1 MRPTQVTAISA
12 CPCYYWRRTKP
23 GSRISTQ
30 ERTSLSKQ
38 RNFLVL
44 LFLFLL
50 LVCIS
55 ASAIPIQKQVV
66 PLTSGWEFH
75 QLLTGPVVQSATPS
89 SNDASQWHPAVVPGC
104 VHLDLLRNKLIPDPF
119 YRDNEAKL
127 QWIENADW
135 EYRTT
140 IQATPALL
148 AQKNIDLV
156 FEGLDAYAKVYL
168 NDKLVLTA
176 DNMFREWRGSVKSDL
191 KPGANSLRV
200 VFPSPIKAASEI
212 AANDPWRERTH
223 VEPKTYIRKA
233 AYEYGWDWGP
243 RFVTSGIWRPARLE
257 GWNTARISNVHLQQL
272 DVSPS
277 VAHLLAEV
285 EVTAAD
291 SGNANVV
298 VEYDLATGKHSD
310 ASRTVQLQPGVNHVT
325 LPIDIASPQLWYPAG
340 YGAQPIYKF
349 NVQLKMGKQVQDDS
363 TARTGLRSVVL
374 RREPDQWGRSFEF
387 VINGIP
393 VFGKGADVI
402 PFDSFPTRVT
412 TQQYRQVLQ
421 SAVDANMNM
430 IRHWG
435 GGYYETDEFYDLCDE
450 LGIMV
455 WQDFMFG
462 NDWQP
467 GTYDW
472 KLNVA
477 AEAEHQLKRLRDH
490 PSIVLWCGNNET
502 EAALAWKDRD
512 KLPADVRYQMWQDY
526 LTTFSGILAAAVNRY
541 APETPYW
548 PSSPS
553 ADYEQLSDNYQSGDM
568 HDWSVWHG
576 RVPFTDYE
584 KHNPRF
590 MTEYGFQSF
599 PAMRTVETFTIPE
612 DRINIFTPVML
623 AHQKNTA
630 GNAIIRDYML
640 RDYPQPKDF
649 ASFLYASQVLQA
661 EGIKIGAEHLRRN
674 RPRTMGSIYWQLND
688 CWPVASW
695 SSLDYY
701 GRWKALHYYARR
713 FYAPI
718 LVSPHQEAGNV
729 AVYIVSDKTSPT
741 VATLRVRIL
750 SFDGAVLS
758 DKSQPVQ
765 IAPLSSKVY
774 LTLPMLDITN
784 LPNCD
789 LGKVFAVTDLL
800 VDNKLLSSNELF
812 FVPKKDVQLPQA
824 KIEST
829 LTLGAPPLSPAV
841 GDRVES
847 NASTSGSI
855 YILHLSAPV
864 LARSVY
870 VSFGNIDAKPA
881 DNFFDLLPG
890 QAIDLPITSA
900 ASLDELRSNMRVI
913 SLTDAFAPHEAQVS
927 AAAN

>member
-1 MRPTQVTAISA
+1 M
-12 CPCYYWRRTKP
+12 
-23 GSRISTQ
+23 
-30 ERTSLSKQ
+30 SL
-38 RNFLVL
+38 
-44 LFLFLL
+44 
-50 LVCIS
+50 
-55 ASAIPIQKQVV
+55 AATMQKQIV
-66 PLTSGWEFH
+66 PLNSGWEFR
-75 QLLTGPVVQSATPS
+75 QLVNGPTVVSANSAVADT
-89 SNDASQWHPAVVPGC
+89 SQWRPATVPGS
-104 VHLDLLRNKLIPDPF
+104 VHLDLLNNKLIPDPY

-140 IQATPALL
+140 VQATPALL
-148 AQKNIDLV
+148 SQKNIDLV
-156 FEGLDAYAKVYL
+156 FAGLDAYSKVYL

-176 DNMFREWRGSVKSDL
+176 NNMFREWRVNVKPDL
-191 KPGANSLRV
+191 KAGANSLRV
-200 VFPSPIKAASEI
+200 VIPSPIKSAAEI
-212 AANDPWRERTH
+212 AANDPWQPKTR

-243 RFVTSGIWRPARLE
+243 RFVTSGVWRPAQLE
-257 GWNTARISNVHLQQL
+257 AWGDARISNVNIRQL
-272 DVSPS
+272 DVSGS

-285 EVTAAD
+285 EVTASAA
-291 SGNANVV
+291 GNANVS
-298 VEYDLATGKHSD
+298 VEYSLGSGK
-310 ASRTVQLQPGVNHVT
+310 AIGTARMVQLQQGINRVV
-325 LPIDIASPQLWYPAG
+325 LPIDIASPSLWYPVG
-340 YGAQPIYKF
+340 YGSQPIYKF
-349 NVQLKMGKQVQDDS
+349 TTRLTVGKQLQDEA
-363 TARTGLRSVVL
+363 TTKTGLRSIVL

-387 VINGIP
+387 IVNGIP

-412 TQQYRQVLQ
+412 TKQYRDVLQ

-430 IRHWG
+430 VRNWG
-435 GGYYETDEFYDLCDE
+435 GGYYETDEFYDICDE
-450 LGIMV
+450 LGIMI

-467 GTYDW
+467 GFYDW
-472 KLNVA
+472 KLNITTEA
-477 AEAEHQLKRLRDH
+477 AEQLRRLRNH
-490 PSIVLWCGNNET
+490 PSIVIWCGNNET
-502 EAALAWKDRD
+502 EVALAWKDRD
-512 KLPADVRYQMWQDY
+512 KLPADVRFQMWQDY
-526 LTTFSGILAAAVNRY
+526 VSTFSGILASAVNRY

-553 ADYEQLSDNYQSGDM
+553 SDYEELSDKYQSGDM

-599 PAMRTVETFTIPE
+599 PEMRTVETFTIPE

-623 AHQKNTA
+623 AHQKNDA
-630 GNAIIRDYML
+630 GNSIIKDYML

-718 LVSPHQEAGNV
+718 LVSPHQENGNV
-729 AVYIVSDKTSPT
+729 AVYIVSDKTTPT

-750 SFDGAVLS
+750 TFDGAMLS
-758 DKSQPVQ
+758 DKSQPVT
-765 IAPLSSKVY
+765 IAPLSSKIY
-774 LTLPMLDITN
+774 LTMPMLDITN

-789 LGKVFAVTDLL
+789 LGKIFAVTD
-800 VDNKLLSSNELF
+800 VMIDSKVISTNEVF
-812 FVPKKDVQLPQA
+812 FMPKKDMQLPPTKITAALAPAQA
-824 KIEST
+824 AGTYT
-829 LTLGAPPLSPAV
+829 LHV
-841 GDRVES
+841 
-847 NASTSGSI
+847 
-855 YILHLSAPV
+855 SAPT

-870 VSFGNIDAKPA
+870 VSFGNLDAKLS
-881 DNFFDLLPG
+881 DNYFDLLPG
-890 QAIDLPITSA
+890 QAVDLLITSA
-900 ASLDELRSNMRVI
+900 ASLDDLNKSLKVL
-913 SLTDAFAPHEAQVS
+913 SLTDAFAPHDATVS
-927 AAAN
+927 AGAK

>member
-1 MRPTQVTAISA
+1 MSVRAIFS
-12 CPCYYWRRTKP
+12 Y
-23 GSRISTQ
+23 
-30 ERTSLSKQ
+30 
-38 RNFLVL
+38 
-44 LFLFLL
+44 LL
-50 LVCIS
+50 LLPLLAVS
-55 ASAIPIQKQVV
+55 VASAATQKQVV
-66 PLTSGWEFH
+66 PLISGWEFH
-75 QLLTGPVVQSATPS
+75 QLLTGPAVQAPTPS
-89 SNDASQWHPAVVPGC
+89 DRDASQWHPAVVPGS

-140 IQATPALL
+140 IQATPVLL
-148 AQKNIDLV
+148 QQKHIDLV
-156 FEGLDAYAKVYL
+156 FEGLDAYAQVYL

-176 DNMFREWRGSVKSDL
+176 DNMFREWRVNVKSEL
-191 KPGANSLRV
+191 KAGANSLRI
-200 VFPSPIKAASEI
+200 VFPSPIKIASEI
-212 AANDPWRERTH
+212 AANDPWQPKTR
-223 VEPKTYIRKA
+223 VEPKTYVRKA

-243 RFVTSGIWRPARLE
+243 RFVTSGVWRPARLE
-257 GWNTARISNVHLQQL
+257 AWDAARVSNVHIRQL
-272 DVSPS
+272 DVSS
-277 VAHLLAEV
+277 NVAHLLAEV
-285 EVTAAD
+285 EVIAAEAGTATVAVD
-291 SGNANVV
+291 YGMG
-298 VEYDLATGKHSD
+298 TGKRSD
-310 ASRTVQLQPGVNHVT
+310 VSRNVQLQSGVNRVV
-325 LPIDIASPQLWYPAG
+325 LPIDIASPSLWYPAG
-340 YGAQPIYKF
+340 YGSQPIYKF
-349 NVQLKMGKQVQDDS
+349 NVQLRMGKGAQDEA
-363 TARTGLRSVVL
+363 TAKTGLRSIVL
-374 RREPDQWGRSFEF
+374 RRDLDQWGRSFEF
-387 VINGIP
+387 DVNGVP

-430 IRHWG
+430 VRHWG

-450 LGIMV
+450 LGIMI

-467 GTYDW
+467 GAYDW
-472 KLNVA
+472 KLNVT
-477 AEAEHQLKRLRDH
+477 AEAEQQIKRLRNH
-490 PSIVLWCGNNET
+490 PSIVIWCGNNET
-502 EAALAWKDRD
+502 EVALAWKDRD
-512 KLPADVRYQMWQDY
+512 KLPADVRFQMWQDY
-526 LTTFSGILAAAVNRY
+526 VSTFSGILAAAVNRY

-553 ADYEQLSDNYQSGDM
+553 SDYETLTDKYQSGDM

-599 PAMRTVETFTIPE
+599 PEMHTVETFTIAE
-612 DRINIFTPVML
+612 DRLNIFTPVML

-630 GNAIIRDYML
+630 GNSIIRDYML
-640 RDYPQPKDF
+640 RDYSQPKDF

-718 LVSPHQEAGNV
+718 LVSPHEEQGNV

-750 SFDGAVLS
+750 TFDGKMLS
-758 DKSQPVQ
+758 DKSQPVT
-765 IAPLSSKVY
+765 ITPLSSQVY
-774 LTLPMLDITN
+774 LTMPMLDITN

-800 VDNKLLSSNELF
+800 IDNKVISTNELF
-812 FVPKKDVQLPQA
+812 FVPKKDMQLPQA
-824 KIEST
+824 KIASE
-829 LTLGAPPLSPAV
+829 LTPAQAA
-841 GDRVES
+841 G
-847 NASTSGSI
+847 T
-855 YILHLSAPV
+855 YTLHLSAPV

-881 DNFFDLLPG
+881 DNYFDLLPG
-890 QAIDLPITSA
+890 QSLDLTLTSA
-900 ASLDELRSNMRVI
+900 ASLDDLKTNLHVI
-913 SLTDAFAPHEAQVS
+913 SLTDAFAPHEAEVS
-927 AAAN
+927 AAK

>member
-1 MRPTQVTAISA
+1 MPRLVVRTA
-12 CPCYYWRRTKP
+12 
-23 GSRISTQ
+23 
-30 ERTSLSKQ
+30 
-38 RNFLVL
+38 
-44 LFLFLL
+44 FLL
-50 LVCIS
+50 LACVS
-55 ASAIPIQKQVV
+55 ATAASTQKQVV
-66 PLTSGWEFH
+66 ALTSGWEFH
-75 QLLTGPVVQSATPS
+75 QLVSGPVVEATS
-89 SNDASQWHPAVVPGC
+89 STGKDASQWHLAVVPGC

-140 IQATPALL
+140 IQAAPALVQ
-148 AQKNIDLV
+148 QKNIDLV

-168 NDKLVLTA
+168 NDKLVLIA
-176 DNMFREWRGSVKSDL
+176 DNMFRAWRVNVKNDL
-191 KPGANSLRV
+191 KPGANSLRI
-200 VFPSPIKAASEI
+200 VFPSPIKTASEI

-223 VEPKTYIRKA
+223 VESKTYIRKA
-233 AYEYGWDWGP
+233 AYQYGWDWGP

-257 GWNTARISNVHLQQL
+257 AWNDVRICNVHIRQL
-272 DVSPS
+272 DVNSA

-285 EVTAAD
+285 EVTSSD
-291 SGNANVV
+291 GGNATVSV
-298 VEYDLATGKHSD
+298 AYAVTGKPAD
-310 ASRTVQLQPGVNHVT
+310 ASRTIQLQSGLNHVT
-325 LPIDIASPQLWYPAG
+325 IPIDIASPSLWYPAG

-349 NVQLKMGKQVQDDS
+349 TTQLKIGKQLEDEATTKS
-363 TARTGLRSVVL
+363 GLRSVVL

-387 VINGIP
+387 IVNSIP

-412 TQQYRQVLQ
+412 TQQYRHVLQ
-421 SAVDANMNM
+421 SAVEANMNM

-435 GGYYETDEFYDLCDE
+435 GGYYESDEFYDICDE
-450 LGIMV
+450 LGIMI

-467 GTYDW
+467 GAYDW

-477 AEAEHQLKRLRDH
+477 AEAEQQLKRLRNH
-490 PSIVLWCGNNET
+490 PSIVIWCGNNET
-502 EAALAWKDRD
+502 EVALAWHDRD
-512 KLPADVRYQMWQDY
+512 KLPADVRFQMWQDY
-526 LTTFSGILAAAVNRY
+526 VSTFSGILAAAVSRY

-553 ADYEQLSDNYQSGDM
+553 ADYETVNDKYQSGDM
-568 HDWSVWHG
+568 HDWTVWHG

-584 KHNPRF
+584 QHNPRF

-599 PAMRTVETFTIPE
+599 PEMHTVESFTVPE
-612 DRINIFTPVML
+612 DRLNIFTPVML

-718 LVSPHQEAGNV
+718 LVSPHQEEGNV

-750 SFDGAVLS
+750 TFEGNVLS
-758 DKSQPVQ
+758 DKSQPVE
-765 IAPLSSKVY
+765 ITPLSSKVY
-774 LTLPMLDITN
+774 LTIPMLDISN
-784 LPNCD
+784 LPNAD
-789 LGKVFAVTDLL
+789 LGNSVLVTDLL
-800 VDNKLLSSNELF
+800 VDNKSISSNELF
-812 FVPKKDVQLPQA
+812 FVPTKDILLPQA
-824 KIEST
+824 KITSD
-829 LTLGAPPLSPAV
+829 LTAAP
-841 GDRVES
+841 
-847 NASTSGSI
+847 TSGT
-855 YILHLSAPV
+855 YTLHLSSRV
-864 LARSVY
+864 LARNVY
-870 VSFGNIDAKPA
+870 VSFGNVDAKPA
-881 DNFFDLLPG
+881 DNYFDLLPG
-890 QAIDLPITSA
+890 QPIDLPITST
-900 ASLDELRSNMRVI
+900 ASLDELQRSLKII

-927 AAAN
+927 AAP

>member
-1 MRPTQVTAISA
+1 MSNTRV
-12 CPCYYWRRTKP
+12 
-23 GSRISTQ
+23 
-30 ERTSLSKQ
+30 SL
-38 RNFLVL
+38 RFLIC
-44 LFLFLL
+44 FLL
-50 LVCIS
+50 LSVTVS
-55 ASAIPIQKQVV
+55 LSPHLLKNKRS
-66 PLTSGWEFH
+66 LNSGWEFH
-75 QLLTGPVVQSATPS
+75 QLLSGPVVQAATPS
-89 SNDASQWHPAVVPGC
+89 PNDASQWHPAVVPGC

-140 IQATPALL
+140 VQATPALL
-148 AQKNIDLV
+148 AQKNIELV

-168 NDKLVLTA
+168 NDKLILTA
-176 DNMFREWRGSVKSDL
+176 DNMFREWRVSVKSDL

-223 VEPKTYIRKA
+223 TEAKTYLRKA

-243 RFVTSGIWRPARLE
+243 RFVTSGIWRPARIE
-257 GWNTARISNVHLQQL
+257 AWDEARISNVNIHQL
-272 DVSPS
+272 DVTSN

-285 EVTAAD
+285 EVTASDAGIATV
-291 SGNANVV
+291 S
-298 VEYDLATGKHSD
+298 VEYGVSAKHAD
-310 ASRTVQLQPGVNHVT
+310 TFRTVQLQPGLNHVIF
-325 LPIDIASPQLWYPAG
+325 PIDVASPSLWYPAG

-349 NVQLKMGKQVQDDS
+349 NVQLKIGKQLQDEA
-363 TARTGLRSVVL
+363 TAKTGLRSIVL

-387 VINGIP
+387 IVNGIP

-450 LGIMV
+450 LGIMI

-477 AEAEHQLKRLRDH
+477 SEAEQQLKRLRNH

-502 EAALAWKDRD
+502 EAALAWHDRD
-512 KLPADVRYQMWQDY
+512 KLPADVRFQMWQDY
-526 LTTFSGILAAAVNRY
+526 VSTFSGILSAAVNRY

-553 ADYEQLSDNYQSGDM
+553 ADYEQLSDKYQSGDM

-599 PAMRTVETFTIPE
+599 PELRTVESFTIPE
-612 DRINIFTPVML
+612 DRTDIFTPVML
-623 AHQKNTA
+623 AHQKNAA

-713 FYAPI
+713 FYAPV
-718 LVSPHQEAGNV
+718 LVSPHQEDGNV

-750 SFDGAVLS
+750 TFDGKLLS

-765 IAPLSSKVY
+765 IAPLTSKVY
-774 LTLPMLDITN
+774 LTMPMLDITN

-789 LGKVFAVTDLL
+789 LGKIFAVTDLL
-800 VDNKLLSSNELF
+800 VDNRDDLDQRNVLR
-812 FVPKKDVQLPQA
+812 PQERHA
-824 KIEST
+824 TAASENQ
-829 LTLGAPPLSPAV
+829 PAISQALKA
-841 GDRVES
+841 GE
-847 NASTSGSI
+847 NYT
-855 YILHLSAPV
+855 LHLSSPV
-864 LARSVY
+864 LAQSVY
-870 VSFGNIDAKPA
+870 ISFGNVDVKLA
-881 DNFFDLLPG
+881 DNYFDLLPG
-890 QAIDLPITSA
+890 QAVDLTISSA
-900 ASLDELRSNMRVI
+900 ASLDDLKAQMRVI
-913 SLTDAFAPHEAQVS
+913 SLTDAFAPHEAGAVIERDR
-927 AAAN
+927 

>member
-1 MRPTQVTAISA
+1 M
-12 CPCYYWRRTKP
+12 
-23 GSRISTQ
+23 
-30 ERTSLSKQ
+30 
-38 RNFLVL
+38 
-44 LFLFLL
+44 
-50 LVCIS
+50 
-55 ASAIPIQKQVV
+55 QKQV
-66 PLTSGWEFH
+66 LASGWEFH
-75 QLLTGPVVQSATPS
+75 QVLAPTSAQPA
-89 SNDASQWHPAVVPGC
+89 NDAPQWHPAVVPGC
-104 VHLDLLRNKLIPDPF
+104 VHLDLLRDKLIPDPF

-140 IQATPALL
+140 VQATPALL
-148 AQKNIDLV
+148 AQKNVDLV
-156 FEGLDAYAKVYL
+156 FDGLDAYAKVYL
-168 NDKLVLTA
+168 NDKLILTA
-176 DNMFREWRGSVKSDL
+176 DNMFREWRVSVKADL
-191 KPGANSLRV
+191 KPGANQLRI

-257 GWNTARISNVHLQQL
+257 AWDEARISNVHIRQL
-272 DVSPS
+272 DVNSS

-285 EVTAAD
+285 EVTASD
-291 SGNANVV
+291 SGNATVS
-298 VEYDLATGKHSD
+298 VEYGMSAKHAD
-310 ASRTVQLQPGVNHVT
+310 TSRTVQLQPGINHVT
-325 LPIDIASPQLWYPAG
+325 LPIDIANPQLWYPAG

-349 NVQLKMGKQVQDDS
+349 QVQLKMSKQLQDEA
-363 TARTGLRSVVL
+363 TAKTGLRSVVL

-387 VINGIP
+387 IVNGIP
-393 VFGKGADVI
+393 VFGKGANVI

-450 LGIMV
+450 LGIMI

-477 AEAEHQLKRLRDH
+477 REAEEQLRRLRNH
-490 PSIVLWCGNNET
+490 PSIVIWCGNNET
-502 EAALAWKDRD
+502 EEALAWKDRD
-512 KLPADVRYQMWQDY
+512 KLPADVRFQMWQDY
-526 LTTFSGILAAAVNRY
+526 VTTFSGILAAAVSRL

-553 ADYEQLSDNYQSGDM
+553 ADYEQLSDKYQSGDM
-568 HDWSVWHG
+568 HDWSVWH
-576 RVPFTDYE
+576 RRAPFTDYE

-599 PAMRTVETFTIPE
+599 PEMRTVESFTIPE
-612 DRINIFTPVML
+612 DRTDIFTPVML

-640 RDYPQPKDF
+640 RDFPQPKDF
-649 ASFLYASQVLQA
+649 ASFLYVSQVLQA

-718 LVSPHQEAGNV
+718 LVSPHQEEGNV
-729 AVYIVSDKTSPT
+729 AIYIVSDKTSPT

-750 SFDGAVLS
+750 SFDGKMLS

-765 IAPLSSKVY
+765 IAPLASKVY
-774 LTLPMLDITN
+774 LTMPMLDITN

-789 LGKVFAVTDLL
+789 LGKIVLVADLL
-800 VDNKLLSSNELF
+800 IDSKRISGNELF
-812 FVPKKDVQLPQA
+812 FVPTKDIQLPQA
-824 KIEST
+824 KMTSEIRPA
-829 LTLGAPPLSPAV
+829 GASGTYALRLS
-841 GDRVES
+841 S
-847 NASTSGSI
+847 
-855 YILHLSAPV
+855 PV
-864 LARSVY
+864 LARHVY
-870 VSFGNIDAKPA
+870 VTFGDLDAKPA
-881 DNFFDLLPG
+881 DNYFDLLPG
-890 QAIDLPITSA
+890 ELLDLAITSA
-900 ASLDELRSNMRVI
+900 ASLDELQKSLRVI
-913 SLTDAFAPHEAQVS
+913 SMTDAFAPHEAQVS
-927 AAAN
+927 AGN

>member
-1 MRPTQVTAISA
+1 MSQTR
-12 CPCYYWRRTKP
+12 Y
-23 GSRISTQ
+23 
-30 ERTSLSKQ
+30 
-38 RNFLVL
+38 
-44 LFLFLL
+44 LFALL
-50 LVCIS
+50 LILILFIAVS
-55 ASAIPIQKQVV
+55 ASAAAQKQIA
-66 PLTSGWEFH
+66 PLNSGWEFR
-75 QLLTGPVVQSATPS
+75 QVLTGPAVQAPTPS
-89 SNDASQWHPAVVPGC
+89 SSDASQWHAADVPGC

-140 IQATPALL
+140 FQATPALL
-148 AQKNIDLV
+148 GQKNIDLV
-156 FEGLDAYAKVYL
+156 FEGLDAFAKVYL
-168 NDKLVLTA
+168 NDQLILTA
-176 DNMFREWRGSVKSDL
+176 DNMFREWRVNVKSVL
-191 KPGANSLRV
+191 KSGANQLRI
-200 VFPSPIKAASEI
+200 VFPSPIKAAADI
-212 AANDPWRERTH
+212 AANDPWREKTR
-223 VEPKTYIRKA
+223 VEAKTYLRKA

-243 RFVTSGIWRPARLE
+243 RFVTSGIWRPVRLE
-257 GWNTARISNVHLQQL
+257 GWDNLRITNVHIRQL
-272 DVSPS
+272 DISAA
-277 VAHLLAEV
+277 VAQLDAEV
-285 EVTAAD
+285 EVVASSAAGATIAID
-291 SGNANVV
+291 YAVSGKAAVTN
-298 VEYDLATGKHSD
+298 
-310 ASRTVQLQPGVNHVT
+310 RTVQLQPGVNHVV
-325 LPIDIASPQLWYPAG
+325 LPIEISNPQLWYPAG

-349 NVQLKMGKQVQDDS
+349 QMQLKSGKQVEDE
-363 TARTGLRSVVL
+363 AVAKTGLRSIVL

-387 VINGIP
+387 IVNGIP

-430 IRHWG
+430 VRHWG
-435 GGYYETDEFYDLCDE
+435 GGYYETDEFYDLCDQ
-450 LGIMV
+450 LGIMI

-477 AEAEHQLKRLRDH
+477 KEAEQQLERLRNH
-490 PSIVLWCGNNET
+490 PSVVIWCGNNET
-502 EAALAWKDRD
+502 EVALAWKDRD
-512 KLPADVRYQMWQDY
+512 KLAPEVRFQMWQDY
-526 LTTFSGILAAAVNRY
+526 VSTFSGILAAAVNRY

-553 ADYEQLSDNYQSGDM
+553 ADYEEVNDRYQSGDM
-568 HDWSVWHG
+568 HDWSVWHC

-599 PAMRTVETFTIPE
+599 PEMRTVEAFTIPE
-612 DRINIFTPVML
+612 DRLNIFTPVML
-623 AHQKNTA
+623 AHQKNNA

-661 EGIKIGAEHLRRN
+661 EGIKVGAEHLRRN

-718 LVSPHQEAGNV
+718 LVSPHQEEGNV
-729 AVYIVSDKTSPT
+729 AVYIVSDKTSST

-750 SFDGAVLS
+750 TFDGAVLS

-765 IAPLSSKVY
+765 IAPLASKVY
-774 LTLPMLDITN
+774 LTMPMLDITN

-789 LGKVFAVTDLL
+789 LGKIFAVTDLL
-800 VDNKLLSSNELF
+800 VDNKMISSNELF
-812 FVPKKDVQLPQA
+812 FVPKKD
-824 KIEST
+824 
-829 LTLGAPPLSPAV
+829 
-841 GDRVES
+841 
-847 NASTSGSI
+847 
-855 YILHLSAPV
+855 LHLPEARIISELTATKAGENYTLHLASPV
-864 LARSVY
+864 LADSVY
-870 VSFGNIDAKPA
+870 ISFGNIDAKLS
-881 DNFFDLLPG
+881 DNYFDLLPG
-890 QAIDLPITSA
+890 QAMDMSITSA
-900 ASLDELRSNMRVI
+900 ASLEELKQNMRVI

-927 AAAN
+927 AGTN